1 MNRNRL
7 LYDIATVY
15 GATGIKPNSA
25 QNFLLSK
32 ISIALGGVGGVSN
45 NRNYL
50 LDEILTRLGGTP
62 SKPSSR
68 NDILV
73 AINTAITPVYTSI
86 DYNRNKLLT
95 DWLGMI

>member
-1 MNRNRL
+1 
-7 LYDIATVY
+7 
-15 GATGIKPNSA
+15 
-25 QNFLLSK
+25 
-32 ISIALGGVGGVSN
+32 
-45 NRNYL
+45 L